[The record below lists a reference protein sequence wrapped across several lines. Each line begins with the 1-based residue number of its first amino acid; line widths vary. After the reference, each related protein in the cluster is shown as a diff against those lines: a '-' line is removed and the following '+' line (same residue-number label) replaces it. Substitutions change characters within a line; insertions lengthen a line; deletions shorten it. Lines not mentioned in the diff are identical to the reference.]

1 MGMTPQLWKFLYYF
15 YLTLVFFTGSLIQKR
30 FLQYRGSI
38 LHNFLQIQ
46 KSLKGRV
53 KKCLELSTLLLM
65 KESDERMV
73 MSLNFH
79 KIPLSQY
86 NGLILHLFY
95 ISDKHEQ

>member
-1 MGMTPQLWKFLYYF
+1 ME
-15 YLTLVFFTGSLIQKR
+15 I
-30 FLQYRGSI
+30 SI
-38 LHNFLQIQ
+38 LFLFNSCFFDGFPDPKTVFAVQGI
-46 KSLKGRV
+46 KGRV